1 MGQGDSKEEDLMQQ
15 KRQKSFVVSFC
26 SANGIVSVWI
36 FQVGRRL
43 QREYQSLKEGKDRV
57 SVAQLRKSERKS
69 AGDDKRRTTEIDE
82 KIKKTFHEEQEITF
96 ADFLKW
102 KTETVIYFLKK
113 SFIW

>member
-1 MGQGDSKEEDLMQQ
+1 M
-15 KRQKSFVVSFC
+15 
-26 SANGIVSVWI
+26 
-36 FQVGRRL
+36 

-102 KTETVIYFLKK
+102 KTETVIYFLKNILYLVVGWNRRLCIK
-113 SFIW
+113 FQKQVISAI